1 MSDSLTIPRLESLL
15 VTSPQA
21 GVSPHLEL
29 LVQQWWKEVAVEAC

>member
-21 GVSPHLEL
+21 WISRRWEL